1 MSKNHKEVMSSDTR
15 MLSRLMFRLLPI
27 QVLLAAIG
35 AVNGIVSSLFA
46 SNYVGVSAM
55 SAVALYNPFTQ
66 LITAVSLLLV
76 GGSAIICGRYMGQNE
91 EAKMRHVFSLDL
103 VLAGLAALIFTV
115 VLLLLGGLDLTG
127 FFTSDA
133 AVRPIF
139 NMYLLGQAIGVFPLI
154 LGNQLSAF
162 LSLENRMR
170 RTTVASLVYIG
181 VNLLLN
187 FLFVQVLQM
196 EAFGLALASSL
207 GLWVFFGIQMQHFL
221 TRDAA
226 FHFSPAHLPLGEIKE
241 ILKIGFPSALSNGYQ
256 TIRGLIVNGLVT
268 AYVGSVGLSAF
279 GACNNLLSIFWAIP
293 GGMLA
298 VSRLMISVS
307 VGEED
312 RQTLT
317 DVMRVMY
324 RRFVPLMCIIAAGI
338 MLCAV
343 PLTRMFY
350 RDPSQPVYMMTVWG
364 FRILPLCMP
373 LAIICMHHVCYGQVS
388 GKQVLIH
395 VVSVLDGFISV
406 SFFTAVLIR
415 LIGMN
420 SVYVANV
427 LNGIV
432 SVAAFII
439 YACIKQGHLPKNMPQ
454 LMVIPRSFGVLH
466 TDRMDLSIRSMEEV
480 VSISEKVQRF
490 CLEKGIDK
498 RRAYLAG
505 LAMEEMA
512 GNIVDHGFHKDQ
524 KKHSVDVRV
533 VHKDDKIILRLKDD
547 CVPFD
552 PGQRRAMANPED
564 MTRNIGLR
572 IVFGMATQV
581 EYQSILG
588 MNVLSI
594 HI

>member
-1 MSKNHKEVMSSDTR
+1 MSKSIEKNEANRVMLT
-15 MLSRLMFRLLPI
+15 RLMFRLLPI

-66 LITAVSLLLV
+66 LITAISILLV
-76 GGSAIICGRYMGQNE
+76 GGSAIICGKYMGQNE

-103 VLAGLAALIFTV
+103 LLAGLAALIFTI
-115 VLLLLGGLDLTG
+115 LLLILAWFDLTG
-127 FFTSDA
+127 VFTNDD

-139 NMYLLGQAIGVFPLI
+139 NMYLLGQAIGIFPLI

-170 RTTVASLVYIG
+170 RTTIASLVYIG
-181 VNLLLN
+181 VNILLN
-187 FLFVQVLQM
+187 FLFVQLM
-196 EAFGLALASSL
+196 HLEAFGLALASSL
-207 GLWVFFGIQMQHFL
+207 GLWVFFAIQMQHFL
-221 TRDAA
+221 TKDAA
-226 FHFSPAHLPLGEIKE
+226 FHFSLSHLPWGETLE

-279 GACNNLLSIFWAIP
+279 GACNNLLNIFWAVP
-293 GGMLA
+293 AGMLA

-324 RRFVPLMCIIAAGI
+324 RRFVPMMSIIAAGI
-338 MLCAV
+338 ILCAV
-343 PLTRMFY
+343 PLTRLFY
-350 RDPSQPVYMMTVWG
+350 RDPAQPVYMMTVWG
-364 FRILPLCMP
+364 FRLLPLCMP

-388 GKQVLIH
+388 GKHVLIH
-395 VVSVLDGFISV
+395 VVSALDGFISV

-415 LIGMN
+415 GLGMN
-420 SVYVANV
+420 SLYLANV
-427 LNGIV
+427 LNGLV
-432 SVAAFII
+432 SLAAFVL
-439 YACIKQGHLPKNMPQ
+439 YACIKQGHFPKNMTQ
-454 LMVIPRSFGVLH
+454 LMVIPKTFGVPRSE
-466 TDRMDLSIRSMEEV
+466 RMDLSIRSMEAV
-480 VSISEKVQRF
+480 VSVSERVQGF
-490 CLEKGIDK
+490 CLDKGIDE

-512 GNIVDHGFHKDQ
+512 GNIVDHGFRKDH

-533 VHKDDKIILRLKDD
+533 VHKGDEVLLRLKDD

-552 PGQRRAMANPED
+552 PEKRRQMANDDDP
-564 MTRNIGLR
+564 TRNIGLR
-572 IVFGMATQV
+572 MIFGIASQV

-588 MNVLSI
+588 MNVLTI